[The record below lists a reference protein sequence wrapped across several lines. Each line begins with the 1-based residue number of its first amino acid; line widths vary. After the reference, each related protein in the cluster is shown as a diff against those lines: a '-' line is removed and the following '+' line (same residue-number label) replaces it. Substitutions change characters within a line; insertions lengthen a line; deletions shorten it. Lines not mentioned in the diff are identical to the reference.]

1 VVVLDSSVI
10 IDIIRQRKEALVI
23 LEKYSD
29 KGRIATT
36 AINRYE
42 VLRGDMHGLEK
53 ELVAELLGKFLI
65 YDLDESSINAAATM
79 YGKLSEKGRMIN
91 ELDLLI
97 AGISTAN
104 HEVLITKDKDF
115 GKLESD
121 SIIMV

>member
-1 VVVLDSSVI
+1 MVVLDSNII
-10 IDIIRQRKEALVI
+10 IDLIRQKKGALAI

-42 VLRGDMHGLEK
+42 ILRGDMHGLEK

-65 YDLDESSINAAATM
+65 YDLDESAINAAATM
-79 YGKLSEKGRMIN
+79 YRKLSESGRMIN

-97 AGISTAN
+97 AGISAAN
-104 HEVLITKDKDF
+104 NEVLITRDRDF
-115 GKLESD
+115 SKLGSD
-121 SIIMV
+121 SIEIK

>member
-10 IDIIRQRKEALVI
+10 IDVLRQRKEALAI

-65 YDLDESSINAAATM
+65 YDLDESSISAAITM
-79 YGKLSEKGRMIN
+79 YRKLSEKGRMIN
-91 ELDLLI
+91 DLDLLI
-97 AGISTAN
+97 AGITAAN
-104 HEVLITKDKDF
+104 NELFITKDRDF

-121 SIIMV
+121 SIITV

>member
-1 VVVLDSSVI
+1 MVVLDSNII
-10 IDIIRQRKEALVI
+10 IDIVRQRKEALAI

-42 VLRGDMHGLEK
+42 VLRGGMHGLEK

-65 YDLDESSINAAATM
+65 YDLDESSINAAAEM
-79 YGKLSEKGRMIN
+79 YRKLSESGRMIN

-97 AGISTAN
+97 AGISAAN
-104 HEVLITKDKDF
+104 NEVLITRDKDF
-115 GKLESD
+115 GKLKSD
-121 SIIMV
+121 SIVIS